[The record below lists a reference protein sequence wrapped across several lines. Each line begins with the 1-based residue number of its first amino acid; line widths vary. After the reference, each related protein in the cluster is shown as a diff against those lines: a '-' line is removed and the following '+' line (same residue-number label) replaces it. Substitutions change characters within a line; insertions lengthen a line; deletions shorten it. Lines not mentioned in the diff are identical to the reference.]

1 MVLLEH
7 AHVISPGGDLPDA
20 SVRIRDGRV
29 AAVGHDLTP
38 GSAAFHS
45 VFWFYLGSFIGIAIG
60 ARTSDKLSHRRR
72 GIRLTIMAVGLALS
86 APTMAGMVLVPTL
99 WLSCVMMFL
108 FGLGGGF
115 FDCNL
120 YAGLF
125 DVVAP
130 RYRSAAM
137 GLYLSG
143 AFFLGCPATWALGK
157 VGEHFSLQAGMAI
170 FAVTYALG
178 AAAIFLARAV
188 FYKNDRVE

>member
-1 MVLLEH
+1 M
-7 AHVISPGGDLPDA
+7 
-20 SVRIRDGRV
+20 
-29 AAVGHDLTP
+29 
-38 GSAAFHS
+38 
-45 VFWFYLGSFIGIAIG
+45 AIG
-60 ARTSDKLSHRRR
+60 
-72 GIRLTIMAVGLALS
+72 LAIS

-99 WLSCVMMFL
+99 WLSCVMMFF

-178 AAAIFLARAV
+178 AVAIFLARGV

>member
-1 MVLLEH
+1 M
-7 AHVISPGGDLPDA
+7 
-20 SVRIRDGRV
+20 
-29 AAVGHDLTP
+29 
-38 GSAAFHS
+38 
-45 VFWFYLGSFIGIAIG
+45 GIAWF
-60 ARTSDKLSHRRR
+60 R
-72 GIRLTIMAVGLALS
+72 GLIVHGRAVGLALS

-137 GLYLSG
+137 GFYLSG
-143 AFFLGCPATWALGK
+143 AFFIGCPATAVLGW
-157 VGEHFSLQAGMAI
+157 VGHHYSLQAGMAI
-170 FAVTYALG
+170 FGGTYALG
-178 AAAIFLARAV
+178 ALAILIARA
-188 FYKNDRVE
+188 FFFRRDHVE